1 MMAKYSDTVIV
12 LPTPFAGGTE
22 AARAMERGESH
33 IAPMLLDTLAAAVE
47 RTGAFSEYPLERLDE
62 WRILFSTGK
71 TAYVFLARAEIADK
85 IKSWRDFVGYKV
97 WLGAPATT
105 YYEGGLNTMKALGI
119 YDDITDQAY
128 DYETISDAI
137 QTGDVDVI
145 MSPVPG
151 SVDWS
156 PWFIELETVNHMIV
170 IPPTDE
176 ELDAITKVRPVVGK
190 GVADLPTTTLVHD
203 IGVKSVPAF
212 MTYNS
217 FATIS
222 GMLPEDVAYEF
233 MKVVYEHAEEMAA
246 GGSVAAMGSLKLNE
260 DDHIAV
266 CRIVNGLGFPI
277 HPGVAK
283 YFKEEKGMDLEALGI
298 LVKE

>member
-1 MMAKYSDTVIV
+1 MALLKKCLMVVLCLMVAGVFLFGCAAPSGKFEISQGTSREGSSSYQQAAAISSMMAKYSDTVIV

-233 MKVVYEHAEEMAA
+233 MKVVYEQCL
-246 GGSVAAMGSLKLNE
+246 V
-260 DDHIAV
+260 
-266 CRIVNGLGFPI
+266 
-277 HPGVAK
+277 
-283 YFKEEKGMDLEALGI
+283 LEAA
-298 LVKE
+298 